1 MAVLRHIA
9 AIRARLLQST
19 DLVPIL
25 ATTPEG
31 TAAIYAEHIWSIK
44 EPVFPCVTIYQPDAN
59 LGVWGEQGVGVPL
72 AIDPGRLL
80 IESFSKLN
88 NRQPSEMDEFIHGM
102 LHKQESLISTANA
115 CFQEIRKTNWNMAQF
130 DPDTR
135 AWRVSAQYLIR
146 VFVS

>member
-1 MAVLRHIA
+1 MAALRHIA

-25 ATTPEG
+25 ALTPENVP
-31 TAAIYAEHIWSIK
+31 AIYIAHVWDIK
-44 EPVFPCVTIYQPDAN
+44 EPVFPCVTIYQPDAS

-72 AIDPGRLL
+72 AIDPGKIT

-102 LHKQESLISTANA
+102 LHKQESLISTASA
-115 CFQEIRKTNWNMAQF
+115 CFKEIRKTNWNMALF

-135 AWRVSAQYLIR
+135 AWRVTATYVVR